1 MKDDELYYYEERE
14 ENSQDYLTRITY
26 IRNFDAP
33 KKLKTDE
40 TNILRSTMEDTLEG
54 TKDSRVGSSRASS
67 EKK

>member
-26 IRNFDAP
+26 IRNFDTP

-40 TNILRSTMEDTLEG
+40 TNILRSIVENSLEG
-54 TKDSRVGSSRASS
+54 TEDSRVGSARTSS
-67 EKK
+67 EKR